1 MLRTR
6 RRKATINARTRG
18 IKRKSEEKDQKDT
31 GMEGAA
37 SSQVDVPSMQEN
49 PTSRLTQVVRR
60 TQSLCH
66 TMPLPEEPD
75 YSRMCPK
82 CSTLLKPAVVPA
94 GRTTTLLHCARCS
107 TTPLCERCLY
117 PCSGSACT
125 NQSCQVVSLLLTCDR
140 VTDSASKVY
149 GCPLFRACP
158 KCHNVM
164 MHQSGCK
171 YVMCGQCTNIYC
183 FICLRIKQVCVKGE
197 NLYFSLTCSAPRAA
211 RQRFQT

>member
-1 MLRTR
+1 M
-6 RRKATINARTRG
+6 
-18 IKRKSEEKDQKDT
+18 
-31 GMEGAA
+31 
-37 SSQVDVPSMQEN
+37 
-49 PTSRLTQVVRR
+49 
-60 TQSLCH
+60 
-66 TMPLPEEPD
+66 
-75 YSRMCPK
+75 
-82 CSTLLKPAVVPA
+82 VPA

-183 FICLRIKQVCVKGE
+183 FICLRIKQVCVKDKD
-197 NLYFSLTCSAPRAA
+197 LYFSLTCSAPRAA
-211 RQRFQT
+211 RQRFQTWRAGHKRSHKTVYKNIYYKGKKLNMVTDQNIWDCIHVVFSTIIQNKLFFYAQLLAIILQEALYILTQNLPALKILIPSFSSHTECLNN